1 MQRYKVTFKTESGIP
16 KALRNYCNKCG
27 ISAWTFCATTIAER
41 LQKPLDFSIAEIEQK
56 RPHDSGKFE
65 RFDFGISDA
74 IVQEQLRLIP
84 EDYGVSLNWFFV
96 KTIAE
101 KLTELGYSFKPIR
114 KS

>member
-1 MQRYKVTFKTESGIP
+1 MATGPIKKTTSVTVINKATSETLPVTLTAGSG
-16 KALRNYCNKCG
+16 KR
-27 ISAWTFCATTIAER
+27 F
-41 LQKPLDFSIAEIEQK
+41 DFSIAEIEQK
-56 RPHDSGKFE
+56 RPHDSGKYE

-101 KLTELGYSFKPIR
+101 KLTELGYSFKPTR